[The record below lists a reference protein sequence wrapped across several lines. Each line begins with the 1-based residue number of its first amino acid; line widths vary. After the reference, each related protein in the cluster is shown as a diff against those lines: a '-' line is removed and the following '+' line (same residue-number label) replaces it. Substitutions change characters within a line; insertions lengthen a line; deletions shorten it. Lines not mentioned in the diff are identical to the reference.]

1 MVQRYGMS
9 DKPGPVSY
17 AADGEVFIGRDYEK
31 SKPYSERVAG
41 DIDDE
46 VKAIIDRAYRR
57 CQEILTD
64 HRDQLEK
71 IAKYLMEFETMDRAT
86 FEKAMSEG

>member
-1 MVQRYGMS
+1 M
-9 DKPGPVSY
+9 
-17 AADGEVFIGRDYEK
+17 
-31 SKPYSERVAG
+31 AG

-86 FEKAMSEG
+86 FEQVMAEG